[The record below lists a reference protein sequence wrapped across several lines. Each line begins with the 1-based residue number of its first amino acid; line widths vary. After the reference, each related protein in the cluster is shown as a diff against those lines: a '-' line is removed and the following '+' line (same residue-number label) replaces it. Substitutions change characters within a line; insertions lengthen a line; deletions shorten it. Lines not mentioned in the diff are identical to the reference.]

1 LRRNIM
7 NRRNFL
13 GLAPIGVV
21 AVAALVKGED
31 ASTEV
36 KKAKSITITGP
47 NGEKYHPLV
56 VEQDE
61 QQYATVEPHIG
72 HLARD
77 VREVLPEIQ
86 YVERARLT
94 SSGYF
99 I

>member
-1 LRRNIM
+1 M

-21 AVAALVKGED
+21 AVASLVKGED

-47 NGEKYHPLV
+47 DGQQYHPLV
-56 VEQDE
+56 VEKNDE
-61 QQYATVEPHIG
+61 QYANVEP
-72 HLARD
+72 
-77 VREVLPEIQ
+77 PEPI
-86 YVERARLT
+86 YNELGLTERARLT
-94 SSGYF
+94 AGGYF